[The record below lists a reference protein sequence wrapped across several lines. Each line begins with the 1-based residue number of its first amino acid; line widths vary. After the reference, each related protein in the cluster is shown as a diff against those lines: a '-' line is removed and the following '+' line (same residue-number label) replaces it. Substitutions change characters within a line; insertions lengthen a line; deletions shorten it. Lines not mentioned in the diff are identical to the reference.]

1 MPVLPRPTSL
11 MMTYLPIFSGSSA
24 RALGD
29 LTAAVGMDVF
39 IKTGTRHNTG
49 PVQGI
54 L

>member
-1 MPVLPRPTSL
+1 

-29 LTAAVGMDVF
+29 LRADEGVDVF

-49 PVQGI
+49 PIWCI